1 MAMTIGG
8 DNMEDPRQRDAAFFA
23 RLFQACGVTV
33 YVVVAKCRRQGGSVS
48 FSFTPGLYALCGMI
62 VWIKPFQLSEK
73 AGKKQRLREILSL
86 SQISRLLRKIRET
99 KIGAHPL
106 LWRINFR

>member
-1 MAMTIGG
+1 M
-8 DNMEDPRQRDAAFFA
+8 
-23 RLFQACGVTV
+23 TV

-62 VWIKPFQLSEK
+62 GLDMALSV
-73 AGKKQRLREILSL
+73 LRKSVAKNKGSESVSSL

-106 LWRINFR
+106 LWRINFLVKAVKEYAINSFFFIYRFS